1 MKQRTLRAALMTAV
15 LVGVSLPAS
24 AQPTPWEDRVFVNL
38 SFGVDTGTTEIAQ
51 SGTLPDLIYGE
62 PATFQTDAEFG
73 SFAIFDFAVGAR
85 IYRNVGVAIAY
96 HTGGTTGD
104 GTISGTVPHPQF
116 FDRPRSFTQ
125 AFDDAERDEHATH
138 LQIGWM
144 VPVNDKLD
152 VFIYG
157 GPSFY
162 QVTQEMVTN
171 ISFTE
176 QGPPYTNV
184 TVLANVQRQKE
195 NATGYNFGVDGTYF
209 AYTADQWRLG
219 VGGFL
224 RFTGATA
231 KFNVG
236 GTTFETDAGGVQFG
250 FGARLRF

>member
-15 LVGVSLPAS
+15 LVGASLPAS

-73 SFAIFDFAVGAR
+73 SFAIFDLAVGAR

-144 VPVNDKLD
+144 VPVNDKFD

-176 QGPPYTNV
+176 QGPPYTSV